1 MGLSRY
7 GAAYPGMLRM
17 RALAGAGFGNVLY
30 SVRGI
35 RELSYQLPS
44 RCVPEGDRTCF
55 REIGLHEV

>member
-1 MGLSRY
+1 
-7 GAAYPGMLRM
+7 ML
-17 RALAGAGFGNVLY
+17 ALADVDFGNVLY

-44 RCVPEGDRTCF
+44 RCPTEENRTCF